1 MTKMG
6 LKCLVSN
13 DCDLIIKEINDY
25 MIDVRINKMQILL
38 PKAKMKTSIK

>member
-1 MTKMG
+1 MG

-25 MIDVRINKMQILL
+25 MIDVRIKCKYCFQKL
-38 PKAKMKTSIK
+38 K